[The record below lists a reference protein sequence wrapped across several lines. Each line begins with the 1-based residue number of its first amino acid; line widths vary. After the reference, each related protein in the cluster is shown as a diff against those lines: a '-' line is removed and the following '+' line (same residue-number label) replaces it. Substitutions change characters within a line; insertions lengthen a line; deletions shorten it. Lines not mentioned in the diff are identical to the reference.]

1 MEIFFYF
8 FPNNSVQGRLSCPCG
23 SELFIMSLLIKFL
36 ETCCLVT
43 YRLLMMINL
52 GQHAVKGFAGGLVT
66 LAYYLIALGL

>member
-1 MEIFFYF
+1 
-8 FPNNSVQGRLSCPCG
+8 
-23 SELFIMSLLIKFL
+23 MSLWFRTVHNVLADKKFL